1 MSLNIPKKIS
11 ELPSAI
17 SLAPT
22 DLFVRVGDGGV
33 TSKLTLLKLQ
43 DYLGSSDTF
52 VTGGTFNTVTDNIDF
67 VGTNSFPPF
76 SVSLSSIISPSFNV
90 GNLIFVDSVYGNDST
105 GRVNDSGKPFS
116 TYTAASVSATTND
129 LIVIR
134 PGTYDEKIILKD
146 GVKIYAYP
154 NVTFVG
160 SYDTII
166 TDDNVGVNAEIYGY
180 MDINATCNSGTT
192 NVIYIQNTGTT
203 LNMEC
208 GDIIVTGTSNSR
220 CVFNFSNQEVK
231 IKAKDI
237 NSFTDNSS
245 ETIRLEGNVSGNS
258 TTIECHNVIGRST
271 CFLIN
276 SGSTGN
282 INVLNDIIL
291 KDATSGVQSAIYH
304 NGSGDVYIKANKIKT
319 TTYRA
324 INSDLVTANGNL
336 YVDVDLIESTNSTLV
351 GLNSI
356 YGSLISNFGSS
367 ANTYIKAKNMIADG
381 GVIYLNI
388 SGGVGRKTVLEGNMY
403 SKQNLLIRN
412 SSTRKLIVKNST
424 LRRGGDT
431 DNNIVVG
438 MGNYIIG
445 GIFAGIYNGLS
456 AEFDNVKI
464 IKEETLSGTSTNPIF
479 GLDGTTS
486 EIYVKNCDV
495 YGENIFSGG
504 TAFNATSLS
513 DGNVY
518 FKNTTSN
525 VDNGTNVT
533 DTSVVS
539 GFIYDTNFKIIE

>member
-11 ELPSAI
+11 ELPSTI

-43 DYLGSSDTF
+43 DYLETSDTF

-76 SVSLSSIISPSFNV
+76 SVSLSSLSPSSNV
-90 GNLIFVDSVYGNDST
+90 GNLIFVDSVYGNDSS
-105 GRVNDSGKPFS
+105 GKLNDFGKPFS

-180 MDINATCNSGTT
+180 MDINATCNSGST
-192 NVIYIQNTGTT
+192 NAIYIQNTGTT

-220 CVFNFSNQEVK
+220 CIFNYSNQEVK

-258 TTIECHNVIGRST
+258 TTIECNNVIGRSA
-271 CFLIN
+271 CILIN
-276 SGSTGN
+276 KLSNGN
-282 INVLNDIIL
+282 IKVLNDIIL
-291 KDATSGVQSAIYH
+291 KDTTSGIQSAIYH
-304 NGSGDVYIKANKIKT
+304 NGSGDIFIKANKIKT

-324 INSDLVTANGNL
+324 VNSDLVTANGNL

-351 GLNSI
+351 AANNI
-356 YGSLISNFGSS
+356 YRSLISNFGSS

-381 GVIYLNI
+381 GLIYI
-388 SGGVGRKTVLEGNMY
+388 SVGTGVGRKTVLEGNMY

-424 LRRGGDT
+424 LKRGGDT

-438 MGNYIIG
+438 MGNYLISN
-445 GIFAGIYNGLS
+445 IFLGIYDGLS
-456 AEFDNVKI
+456 AEFNNVNI
-464 IKEETLSGTSTNPIF
+464 VKEETLSGTSTNPIF

-486 EIYVKNCDV
+486 EVYIKNCDV
-495 YGENIFSGG
+495 YGENIFSGA
-504 TAFNATSLS
+504 TAFNAGSLA
-513 DGNVY
+513 DGNIY

-525 VDNGTNVT
+525 VDKGVNVN
-533 DTSVVS
+533 DISVNS
-539 GFIYDTNFKIIE
+539 GFTFDTNFKIIE

>member
-11 ELPSAI
+11 ELPSTI

-43 DYLGSSDTF
+43 DYLETSDTF

-76 SVSLSSIISPSFNV
+76 SVSLSSLSPSSNV
-90 GNLIFVDSVYGNDST
+90 GNLIFVDSVYGNDSS
-105 GRVNDSGKPFS
+105 GKLNDFGKPFS

-160 SYDTII
+160 SYDSII

-180 MDINATCNSGTT
+180 MNINATCNSGTT
-192 NVIYIQNTGTT
+192 NAIYIQNTGTT
-203 LNMEC
+203 LSMEC

-220 CVFNFSNQEVK
+220 CIFNFSNQKVK

-245 ETIRLEGNVSGNS
+245 ETIRLQGNVSGNS

-276 SGSTGN
+276 SLSNGN

-324 INSDLVTANGNL
+324 VNSDLVTANGNL

-356 YGSLISNFGSS
+356 YGALISNFGSS
-367 ANTYIKAKNMIADG
+367 ANTYIKSKNMIADG

-424 LRRGGDT
+424 LKRGGDT

-445 GIFAGIYNGLS
+445 SIFAGVYNGLS
-456 AEFDNVKI
+456 AEFDNVNI
-464 IKEETLSGTSTNPIF
+464 VKEETLSGTSTNPIF

-486 EIYVKNCDV
+486 EVYIKNCDV
-495 YGENIFSGG
+495 YGENIFSGA
-504 TAFNATSLS
+504 TAFNAGSLA
-513 DGNVY
+513 DGNIY

-525 VDNGTNVT
+525 VDNGVNVN
-533 DTSVVS
+533 DISVNS
-539 GFIYDTNFKIIE
+539 GFTFDTNFKIIE

>member
-11 ELPSAI
+11 ELPSTI
-17 SLAPT
+17 SLSPT

-43 DYLGSSDTF
+43 DYLETSDTF

-76 SVSLSSIISPSFNV
+76 SVSLSSLSPSSNV
-90 GNLIFVDSVYGNDST
+90 GNLIFVDSVYGNDSS
-105 GRVNDSGKPFS
+105 GKLNDFGKPFS

-160 SYDTII
+160 SHDTII

-192 NVIYIQNTGTT
+192 NAIYIQNTGTT
-203 LNMEC
+203 LSMEC
-208 GDIIVTGTSNSR
+208 GDIIVTGTSNSK
-220 CVFNFSNQEVK
+220 CIFNFSNQEVK

-245 ETIRLEGNVSGNS
+245 ETIRLQGNVSGNS
-258 TTIECHNVIGRST
+258 TTIECNNVIGRSA
-271 CFLIN
+271 CFIIN
-276 SGSTGN
+276 SLSNGN
-282 INVLNDIIL
+282 IKVLNDIIL
-291 KDATSGVQSAIYH
+291 KDTTSGIQSAIYH
-304 NGSGDVYIKANKIKT
+304 NGSGDIFIKANKIKT

-324 INSDLVTANGNL
+324 INSDNVTANGNL

-351 GLNSI
+351 APNNI
-356 YGSLISNFGSS
+356 YRSLISNFGSS

-381 GVIYLNI
+381 GVIYI
-388 SGGVGRKTVLEGNMY
+388 TVGSGVGRKTVLEGNMY

-424 LRRGGDT
+424 LKRGGDT

-438 MGNYIIG
+438 MGNYLIG
-445 GIFAGIYNGLS
+445 NIFLGIYDGLS
-456 AEFDNVKI
+456 AEFNNVNI
-464 IKEETLSGTSTNPIF
+464 VKEETLSGTSTNPIF

-486 EIYVKNCDV
+486 EVYIKNCDV
-495 YGENIFSGG
+495 YGENIFSGA
-504 TAFNATSLS
+504 TAFNSESLA

>member
-11 ELPSAI
+11 ELPSTI

-43 DYLGSSDTF
+43 DYLETSDTF

-76 SVSLSSIISPSFNV
+76 SVSLSSLSPSSNV
-90 GNLIFVDSVYGNDST
+90 GNLIFVDSVYGNDSS
-105 GRVNDSGKPFS
+105 GKLNDFGKPFS

-146 GVKIYAYP
+146 GVKIYAHP

-180 MDINATCNSGTT
+180 MNINATCNSGTT
-192 NVIYIQNTGTT
+192 NAIYIQNTGTT
-203 LNMEC
+203 LSMEC

-220 CVFNFSNQEVK
+220 CIFNFSNQEVK

-245 ETIRLEGNVSGNS
+245 ETIRLQGNVSGNS
-258 TTIECHNVIGRST
+258 TTIECHNVIGRSA
-271 CFLIN
+271 CILIN
-276 SGSTGN
+276 SLSNGN
-282 INVLNDIIL
+282 INVLNDIVL
-291 KDATSGVQSAIYH
+291 EEPTSGNQLAIIH

-324 INSDLVTANGNL
+324 INSDNVTANGNL
-336 YVDVDLIESTNSTLV
+336 YVDVDLIESTNSTLSV
-351 GLNSI
+351 VNNI
-356 YGSLISNFGSS
+356 YKSLISNFGSS

-381 GVIYLNI
+381 GLIYI
-388 SGGVGRKTVLEGNMY
+388 SVGAGVGRKTVLEGNMC

-424 LRRGGDT
+424 LKRGGDT

-438 MGNYIIG
+438 MGNYLIG
-445 GIFAGIYNGLS
+445 NIFLGIYNGLS
-456 AEFDNVKI
+456 AEFDNVNI
-464 IKEETLSGTSTNPIF
+464 VKEETLSGTSTNPIF
-479 GLDGTTS
+479 VLDGTTS
-486 EIYVKNCDV
+486 EVYIKNCDV
-495 YGENIFSGG
+495 YGENIFSGA
-504 TAFNATSLS
+504 TAFNAEFLA

>member
-11 ELPSAI
+11 ELPSTI

-43 DYLGSSDTF
+43 DYLETSDTF

-76 SVSLSSIISPSFNV
+76 SVSLSSLSPSSNV
-90 GNLIFVDSVYGNDST
+90 GNLIFVDSVYGNDSS
-105 GRVNDSGKPFS
+105 GKLNDFGKPFS

-134 PGTYDEKIILKD
+134 PGIYDEKIILKD

-192 NVIYIQNTGTT
+192 NAIYIQNTGTT

-220 CVFNFSNQEVK
+220 CIFNFSNQEVK

-245 ETIRLEGNVSGNS
+245 ETIRLQGNVSGNS
-258 TTIECHNVIGRST
+258 TTIECHNVIGRSA
-271 CFLIN
+271 CILIN
-276 SGSTGN
+276 SLSNGN
-282 INVLNDIIL
+282 IKVLNDIIL
-291 KDATSGVQSAIYH
+291 KDATSGNQSAIYH
-304 NGSGDVYIKANKIKT
+304 NGSGDIFIKANKIKT

-412 SSTRKLIVKNST
+412 SSNRKLIVKNST
-424 LRRGGDT
+424 LKRGGDT

-445 GIFAGIYNGLS
+445 SIFAGVYNGLS
-456 AEFDNVKI
+456 AEFDNVNI
-464 IKEETLSGTSTNPIF
+464 VKEETLSGTSTNPIF
-479 GLDGTTS
+479 GLDGSTS
-486 EIYVKNCDV
+486 EVYVKNCDV
-495 YGENIFSGG
+495 YGENIFSGA
-504 TAFNATSLS
+504 TAFNAGSLA
-513 DGNVY
+513 DGNIY

-525 VDNGTNVT
+525 VDKGVNVN
-533 DTSVVS
+533 DISVNS
-539 GFIYDTNFKIIE
+539 GFTFDTNFKIIE